1 MERSGIRENLDFGLM
16 ACIPAREVFVQL
28 LNQGFPDTAG
38 GDEALFCYWRIFK
51 GFPLILILLQLKH
64 KVNWKKP

>member
-38 GDEALFCYWRIFK
+38 GDEALFCYWRIFN
-51 GFPLILILLQLKH
+51 H
-64 KVNWKKP
+64 RNTRS

>member
-28 LNQGFPDTAG
+28 LNQGFPDTDPQHVEFSGCAH
-38 GDEALFCYWRIFK
+38 I
-51 GFPLILILLQLKH
+51 Q
-64 KVNWKKP
+64 